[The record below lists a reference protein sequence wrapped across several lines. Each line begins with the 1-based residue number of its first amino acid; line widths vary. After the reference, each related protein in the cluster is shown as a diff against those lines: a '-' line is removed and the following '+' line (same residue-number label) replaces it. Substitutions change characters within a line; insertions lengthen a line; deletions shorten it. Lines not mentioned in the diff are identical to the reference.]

1 MGKFTYDSGISTS
14 FEDRALAHLQAVIL
28 AKVRRGE
35 GFCLGWKDDLSLGG
49 GRTSVYLNA
58 RSTIS
63 FTYDTARTP
72 ALNPS
77 WLNALT
83 QAANSPQGLSLLPE
97 PGAANR
103 DVSIGREQAGQ
114 LAPTEG

>member
-1 MGKFTYDSGISTS
+1 MGKFTYDSGISTG

-35 GFCLGWKDDLSLGG
+35 GFCLGWKDDPGLGG
-49 GRTSVYLNA
+49 GRTSVYIHA

-72 ALNPS
+72 ALNPL

-83 QAANSPQGLSLLPE
+83 RAANSPQGLSLLPE
-97 PGAANR
+97 PRASRG
-103 DVSIGREQAGQ
+103 DEPGGRKPAGI
-114 LAPTEG
+114 LASAEA

>member
-1 MGKFTYDSGISTS
+1 MGKFIYDAGISTG

-49 GRTSVYLNA
+49 GRTSVYIHA

-72 ALNPS
+72 ALNPL

-83 QAANSPQGLSLLPE
+83 RAANSPQGLSLLPE
-97 PGAANR
+97 PRASQG
-103 DVSIGREQAGQ
+103 DESGGREPAGV
-114 LAPTEG
+114 LASAEA